1 MYYAQVFSILFDN
14 KIKKKLFMQLLK
26 FIKTVYQN
34 YFELACFISSSLI
47 FLNKNPS
54 KDQKA
59 ISPKAY
65 LDIMHIGQ
73 ASNPR

>member
-1 MYYAQVFSILFDN
+1 MATPPIAEIKVKTFV
-14 KIKKKLFMQLLK
+14 KI
-26 FIKTVYQN
+26 
-34 YFELACFISSSLI
+34 LI
-47 FLNKNPS
+47 FLTKNPS